1 MILKDLTYAA
11 MPGGWEMVVIA
22 IVILLLFGAKKLPEL
37 AKGLGQGIREFK
49 GAVDGVKDEIN
60 DAKDKVESD
69 ENKIYFL
76 LKEFK
81 FKNFKESQ
89 EFINKVGDIAET
101 EGHHPDI
108 WFGWGYAKIK
118 IFTHAIKG
126 LHESDFVLAAKVDK
140 IS

>member
-1 MILKDLTYAA
+1 MILQDLTYAA

-69 ENKIYFL
+69 ENN
-76 LKEFK
+76 EE
-81 FKNFKESQ
+81 KNSE
-89 EFINKVGDIAET
+89 
-101 EGHHPDI
+101 
-108 WFGWGYAKIK
+108 
-118 IFTHAIKG
+118 
-126 LHESDFVLAAKVDK
+126 
-140 IS
+140 